1 VTGCRVIPLLSTL
14 LAVLAACSDAGDPAG
29 VTAPAFTAPSA
40 NPTTTTTPSTSP
52 AAPSTTTT
60 ATTTTALW
68 TTTSATTTPTTAA
81 EPAGPLRVGWIGGS
95 EVELRDVSLP
105 AAANALEL
113 TAEQRPVV
121 FEALT
126 QVAPSPADTL
136 ARVDE
141 AIAGGAEG
149 LIVTFNPQWLY
160 GRVCEGVEPPHT
172 RYACLLA
179 DGPMTGEAGIT
190 SLAGRLALSGLPVVI
205 VLTPTSTDALADEEL
220 GPLVLLANQRLAA
233 LVPAAPTVRIL
244 DQQLT
249 AGRPELTEGRG
260 FHDMVHLTSSG
271 AALVA
276 AEVASELVA
285 LADEP

>member
-1 VTGCRVIPLLSTL
+1 MIPLLATL
-14 LAVLAACSDAGDPAG
+14 LVVPAACSDAGDPAA
-29 VTAPAFTAPSA
+29 VTAIVFTAPSVSPTTSPA
-40 NPTTTTTPSTSP
+40 GPSTSTSTTTT
-52 AAPSTTTT
+52 STTTT
-60 ATTTTALW
+60 ALA
-68 TTTSATTTPTTAA
+68 AA
-81 EPAGPLRVGWIGGS
+81 EPAGPLHVGWIGGS

-105 AAANALEL
+105 AAANVLEL
-113 TAEQRPVV
+113 TARQRPVV
-121 FEALT
+121 FDAFT

-136 ARVDE
+136 ARVDQ
-141 AIAGGAEG
+141 ALAGGAEG

-179 DGPMTGEAGIT
+179 DGPVTGEAGIT
-190 SLAGRLALSGLPVVI
+190 ALAGRLALAGLPVVI

-233 LVPAAPTVRIL
+233 LVPASHSVRIL

-249 AGRPELTEGRG
+249 AGRPELAEGRG

-276 AEVASELVA
+276 AEVAGELVA
-285 LADEP
+285 LADQP